1 MKTTKKLGA
10 LDVRSVFMIMN
21 AAGEFSSGGSSPRF
35 AATGKMWTS
44 RGAVHNHI
52 NIAGEEHTCRWGGG
66 TRGYGPD
73 AVVVEIELTPR
84 VCGTNQVSAIRA
96 ELKAKAKIREDKAKA
111 KRAKWEQESR
121 ARQLS
126 QMLKNYSP
134 EEIQNALETK

>member
-35 AATGKMWTS
+35 SATGKMWTS

-52 NIAGEEHTCRWGGG
+52 NLAGEEQPSRWGG

-84 VCGTNQVSAIRA
+84 VCGTNNVNAIRA

-111 KRAKWEQESR
+111 KRAERER
-121 ARQLS
+121 AYRAQQLS
-126 QMLKNYSP
+126 QVLKNYSP

>member
-21 AAGEFSSGGSSPRF
+21 SVGEFSSGGSSPKF

-52 NIAGEEHTCRWGGG
+52 NLAGEEQSCRWGG

-84 VCGTNQVSAIRA
+84 IFSTTHVSAIRS

-111 KRAKWEQESR
+111 KRAEREKVYR
-121 ARQLS
+121 AQQLS
-126 QMLKNYSP
+126 QVLKNYSH
-134 EEIQNALETK
+134 EEIQTALETK